1 MSLFSYL
8 IVTDNYLINALP
20 TLACTFKIGIMN
32 ITFGVYKSRINLNYF
47 WLKCEKTKKVCFC
60 KNTKII
66 KKLVV
71 EKKKTVK
78 NKNLI
83 EETFWERHRR
93 ESDR

>member
-1 MSLFSYL
+1 MF
-8 IVTDNYLINALP
+8 D
-20 TLACTFKIGIMN
+20 
-32 ITFGVYKSRINLNYF
+32 LNV
-47 WLKCEKTKKVCFC
+47 KKRKNVCFC

>member
-1 MSLFSYL
+1 M
-8 IVTDNYLINALP
+8 
-20 TLACTFKIGIMN
+20 LACTFKIGIMN
-32 ITFGVYKSRINLNYF
+32 ITFGVYKSKCVRARINLNQIF
-47 WLKCEKTKKVCFC
+47 DLNVKKRKKVCFC

-83 EETFWERHRR
+83 EETF
-93 ESDR
+93 